1 MIEDDA
7 EQTLP
12 IDLDLDLDEVVDLDA
27 LFDALNIAAK
37 DSANSME
44 FTAHENGGGV
54 LTVSGQDLD
63 INAMPS
69 GLDDLN
75 DQTDD
80 LLKTNIISDE
90 S

>member
-1 MIEDDA
+1 MIEDDK

-27 LFDALNIAAK
+27 LFDALNIAAE
-37 DSANSME
+37 DGADTME
-44 FTAHENGGGV
+44 FKALENGGGV
-54 LTVSGQDLD
+54 LTVFGQGID

-75 DQTDD
+75 DQSDD

>member
-1 MIEDDA
+1 MIEDDK
-7 EQTLP
+7 EQNLP

-27 LFDALNIAAK
+27 LFDALNIAAEEGA
-37 DSANSME
+37 DTME
-44 FTAHENGGGV
+44 FTALENGGGV
-54 LTVSGQDLD
+54 LTVSGQGID

-75 DQTDD
+75 DQSDD
-80 LLKTNIISDE
+80 LLKTSIISDE